1 MTVAHKHS
9 IPRTIKKCR
18 KFSRDKPL
26 LIPSTLSMS
35 KSPQEMILDMRP
47 RGGPE
52 RLTVPGPDMSWLVVA
67 TEMAGSGSLN
77 WRWHTCSL
85 FILRIKR
92 MIDYKYESI
101 TYTWNIQWKC
111 LTSPCQNTGGKP
123 LGVYITQSTNP
134 NQWTIDWMMTPS
146 DFPILS
152 QSDTISLVHDCNK
165 DEAMSGPTD
174 SDSNKTSPNS
184 REIRARNWSTT
195 PKK

>member
-9 IPRTIKKCR
+9 IPRTIRKCR
-18 KFSRDKPL
+18 KFLEILQEQTLGDPL
-26 LIPSTLSMS
+26 YAFNVQMS

-67 TEMAGSGSLN
+67 TEMVGIESLN

-85 FILRIKR
+85 FNHQKD
-92 MIDYKYESI
+92 DYKYESI

-111 LTSPCQNTGGKP
+111 LTSPRQNTGGKP

-134 NQWTIDWMMTPS
+134 NQWTIQWWHPVT
-146 DFPILS
+146 FIFFLKAI
-152 QSDTISLVHDCNK
+152 TISLVHDCNK
-165 DEAMSGPTD
+165 DEAMFR
-174 SDSNKTSPNS
+174 SD
-184 REIRARNWSTT
+184 RFRQ
-195 PKK
+195 